1 MSFPLRA
8 CFLPL
13 PAVLLFMATPSQ
25 APWRLTMAT
34 SALFRRQLPRSTF
47 ILKMLLRNSASAKA
61 HPRLTPGMQARL
73 FIRLWNR
80 PGGVPA
86 ADAGFK
92 PAETF
97 SRISD
102 AGREIQLEF
111 QHDKAGAP
119 ELRNQHTAESAG

>member
-25 APWRLTMAT
+25 AL
-34 SALFRRQLPRSTF
+34 ALDDGHIGPLPVA
-47 ILKMLLRNSASAKA
+47 ASPEHVHSQNAPEEQRKRKGA
-61 HPRLTPGMQARL
+61 SPPDARYASEAVQQALEQAGR
-73 FIRLWNR
+73 R
-80 PGGVPA
+80 PGGGC
-86 ADAGFK
+86 GFK